1 MVTLINTLNSMFI
14 AVDAVE
20 YYFLMHAA
28 FFPLICQN
36 KNLLF
41 KGGMFFFL
49 RRIGTKH
56 NTDTDS
62 PLLTKNT
69 LVLSTHLSAVLIV
82 RRPIESL

>member
-1 MVTLINTLNSMFI
+1 
-14 AVDAVE
+14 
-20 YYFLMHAA
+20 
-28 FFPLICQN
+28 
-36 KNLLF
+36 
-41 KGGMFFFL
+41 MFFFL

-69 LVLSTHLSAVLIV
+69 LVLSTRLSALLIV

>member
-1 MVTLINTLNSMFI
+1 MFI

-28 FFPLICQN
+28 FFLLICQN

-41 KGGMFFFL
+41 KGGMFFFFWGGL
-49 RRIGTKH
+49 EQ

-69 LVLSTHLSAVLIV
+69 LVLSTRLSALLIV